1 MWPGCPSPT
10 EEFYHV
16 VMILYEGGDF
26 NWPGFMI
33 WYISKISDFYH
44 LDKNRWQDILI
55 FKVKRERERG
65 NTNW

>member
-33 WYISKISDFYH
+33 WYISKISD
-44 LDKNRWQDILI
+44 RWKDHI
-55 FKVKRERERG
+55 
-65 NTNW
+65 